1 MSSEPLRTKDLVPVH
16 FTLDSEKHS
25 KGSGSTGRI
34 ICAVTRREISCQ
46 PSVLLAKSGQV
57 CVTVCDTAA
66 VALHSVIVAVHSAW
80 CYASS
85 ACCMLQCTHM

>member
-1 MSSEPLRTKDLVPVH
+1 MSSDPLRTKDLIPVH

-57 CVTVCDTAA
+57 RVTVWVVTA
-66 VALHSVIVAVHSAW
+66 VLALHSA
-80 CYASS
+80 
-85 ACCMLQCTHM
+85 

>member
-57 CVTVCDTAA
+57 SGSVFISAVIAA
-66 VALHSVIVAVHSAW
+66 
-80 CYASS
+80 YD
-85 ACCMLQCTHM
+85 MY